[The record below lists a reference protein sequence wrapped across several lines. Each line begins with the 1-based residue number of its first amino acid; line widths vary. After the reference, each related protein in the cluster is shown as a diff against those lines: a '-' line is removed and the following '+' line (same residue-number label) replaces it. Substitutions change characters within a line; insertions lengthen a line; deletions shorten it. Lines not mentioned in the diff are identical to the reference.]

1 MNIKKKLNY
10 LSIPM
15 LIFTVFSILGC
26 GLPNLI
32 NNIPTVVT
40 DVETTPDTGEE
51 GIPEDNPRESGSH
64 VEWTPNPIEGKE
76 NEHEDEDADRE
87 CPYEIGDII
96 TFGKY
101 EQDADTGNGKEEIEW
116 RVLDIE
122 EDRVLLISEYALD
135 CKQYNTE
142 YEDSTWETCSLRK
155 WMNDYFYNEAFS
167 SEEKEKIPLSDI
179 STEDNPVGT
188 SGTLYAGEDTQDYV
202 FNLSVQEVEK
212 YFGDYT
218 WINEAFVRG
227 GMQGAICSA
236 TKYAE
241 QQGVEVIEITRD
253 DYSGSSIFALKNYN
267 YTEDIVGRKLVDWW
281 TRTPGKI
288 QKSNSVV
295 GFDGTL
301 GLGSQG
307 RYVNLDNVGV
317 RPAIYMYY

>member
-1 MNIKKKLNY
+1 ME
-10 LSIPM
+10 
-15 LIFTVFSILGC
+15 IFDQKEVLRSFSVI
-26 GLPNLI
+26 
-32 NNIPTVVT
+32 
-40 DVETTPDTGEE
+40 
-51 GIPEDNPRESGSH
+51 
-64 VEWTPNPIEGKE
+64 
-76 NEHEDEDADRE
+76 
-87 CPYEIGDII
+87 
-96 TFGKY
+96 
-101 EQDADTGNGKEEIEW
+101 ADTREQTTDKSRRRYASMGVPVE
-116 RVLDIE
+116 RATLD
-122 EDRVLLISEYALD
+122 
-135 CKQYNTE
+135 
-142 YEDSTWETCSLRK
+142 
-155 WMNDYFYNEAFS
+155 
-167 SEEKEKIPLSDI
+167 
-179 STEDNPVGT
+179 
-188 SGTLYAGEDTQDYV
+188 
-202 FNLSVQEVEK
+202 
-212 YFGDYT
+212 FGDYT